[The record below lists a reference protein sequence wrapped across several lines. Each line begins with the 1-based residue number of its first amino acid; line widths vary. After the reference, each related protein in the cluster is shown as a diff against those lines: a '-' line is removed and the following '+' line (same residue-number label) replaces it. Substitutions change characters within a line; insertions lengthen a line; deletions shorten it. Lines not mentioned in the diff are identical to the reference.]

1 LKDLLDD
8 LIALQDVELE
18 MFKAEEGLKELPKEI
33 DEIESIIQARKG
45 SLDAADEEI
54 KGLEERKTPLE
65 AELKENQT
73 ILDAADARIKKIK
86 TNKEYLAL
94 QREIDLAKK
103 RKADIEEQLLN
114 IMEKIEKKIS
124 EKERIQKSF
133 DADAVILEEKKD
145 RVLGQMKEL
154 EDVLSEYKGK
164 DEKLRKD
171 VDPSLLSKYDRI
183 RQSKKGLAVVEC
195 IDGVCKGCHMH
206 IQPQLFNELVRG
218 DKLIICPTCQRIL
231 YIPAKGKASEGKEEK

>member
-1 LKDLLDD
+1 LKDLLHD
-8 LIALQDVELE
+8 LIALQDVEIE
-18 MFKAEEGLKELPKEI
+18 IFKAEEGLRELPKEL
-33 DEIESIIQARKG
+33 DEIDSIIRARKG

-54 KGLEERKTPLE
+54 RGYEEKKIPLE

-114 IMEKIEKKIS
+114 IMEKIEKKLS
-124 EKERIQKSF
+124 EKERIQKAF
-133 DADAVILEEKKD
+133 DGDRIILDDKKEK
-145 RVLGQMKEL
+145 LQAQIAEL
-154 EDVLSEYKGK
+154 ETVVKEYKGK
-164 DEKLRKD
+164 DQKLRKS
-171 VDPSLLSKYDRI
+171 VDASLLSKYDRI

-195 IDGVCKGCHMH
+195 ADGVCKGCHMH
-206 IQPQLFNELVRG
+206 IPPQLFNELVRG
-218 DKLIICPTCQRIL
+218 DKMIICPTCQRIL
-231 YIPAKGKASEGKEEK
+231 FIPEKGKGSEAKED